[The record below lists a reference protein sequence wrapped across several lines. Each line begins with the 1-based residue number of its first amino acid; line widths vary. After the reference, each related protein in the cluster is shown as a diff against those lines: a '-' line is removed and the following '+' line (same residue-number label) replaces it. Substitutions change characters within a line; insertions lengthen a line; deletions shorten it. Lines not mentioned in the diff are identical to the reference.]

1 MNNSI
6 KLTIIKILKD
16 TIDKIENDE
25 CSLDDEEIL
34 SIAKNLVHIKL
45 NIEQTYNYIHVSRA
59 TLNRMIIDGRVPTP
73 KKTLG
78 GDKYWFQD
86 ELDDYIKEHK
96 QIN

>member
-45 NIEQTYNYIHVSRA
+45 N
-59 TLNRMIIDGRVPTP
+59 
-73 KKTLG
+73 KTSLFIC
-78 GDKYWFQD
+78 KRCYR
-86 ELDDYIKEHK
+86 
-96 QIN
+96 

>member
-25 CSLDDEEIL
+25 CFLDDEEIL

-45 NIEQTYNYIHVSRA
+45 NIEQTCNYIYVSRA

-96 QIN
+96 